1 MYGDGRKLLVSGAY
15 STMEVALRVIYN
27 NFIPHSVK
35 QKGLFLS
42 NDEFAY
48 AMYYNTISTHCELK
62 LPLTANSYSS
72 LSHTLT
78 LSLSLVAMKKLNYKV
93 VQ

>member
-1 MYGDGRKLLVSGAY
+1 MYGDGRKLLVGGAY

-42 NDEFAY
+42 NHEF
-48 AMYYNTISTHCELK
+48 
-62 LPLTANSYSS
+62 LTRC
-72 LSHTLT
+72 TT
-78 LSLSLVAMKKLNYKV
+78 TQLVHIVN
-93 VQ
+93 